1 MEIEQETILKK
12 TQTIQIN
19 GKNCEVITRSVNNQD
34 YFIVYLTTK
43 NILVL
48 DQEEYNCFL
57 IDNKVY
63 G

>member
-12 TQTIQIN
+12 TQLIQIN
-19 GKNCEVITRSVNNQD
+19 GKNCEVITRTVNNQD